1 VGVQFLWASWL
12 KPCPSSRVFPVLFPP
27 AEEQADREETAGE
40 KGREAGLH
48 PVVMEQSQQ
57 AVNRPGDGQR
67 EPDYRAPHDTEI
79 TSRHCFDAADTLPI
93 MATSA
98 TKSAG
103 TTTTAPQSVVNTMR
117 RLVSL
122 DVARGITI
130 AFMILVNNGGSGRY
144 SYHQLEHSAWNG
156 WTLTDLVFPSFLFIA
171 GISIVLSTETR
182 LARGESKNTLRL
194 HVLRRSVILF
204 MLGLVVNGFP
214 FFHLGTLRI
223 YGVLQRIA
231 ICFFLAS
238 LLYLWNSRAWVAA
251 TTAVVALSGYWILM
265 RWVPIPG
272 IGVPTHSV
280 PLLDPNQNWVAYLD
294 RKLLPGRLY
303 EGVRDPEGL
312 LSDIPA
318 MGTILLGVLTG
329 IWLRRPKALS
339 TKAAGL
345 LGAAISGLVL
355 GEIWNVWFPINK
367 KLWTSSYVLFAA
379 GCTLLLLAI
388 CFYAVEIKKWTR
400 GWTYPWLVFGSNA
413 ITAYVFSELLAG
425 GIDSISVRDGAR
437 HTSLQPFIYQHFFF
451 PVINPSFG
459 SLLYAIAFVL
469 VCFIPV
475 VVMYRKKVF
484 IKI

>member
-1 VGVQFLWASWL
+1 
-12 KPCPSSRVFPVLFPP
+12 
-27 AEEQADREETAGE
+27 
-40 KGREAGLH
+40 
-48 PVVMEQSQQ
+48 
-57 AVNRPGDGQR
+57 
-67 EPDYRAPHDTEI
+67 
-79 TSRHCFDAADTLPI
+79 
-93 MATSA
+93 
-98 TKSAG
+98 
-103 TTTTAPQSVVNTMR
+103 MR

-130 AFMILVNNGGSGRY
+130 AFMILVNNGGSGKY

-182 LARGESKNTLRL
+182 LARGESKTTLRL

-204 MLGLVVNGFP
+204 LLGLVVNSFP
-214 FFHLGTLRI
+214 LFHLGTLRI

-251 TTAVVALSGYWILM
+251 TTAIVALLGYWILM

-294 RKLLPGRLY
+294 RKLLSGHLY

-318 MGTILLGVLTG
+318 MGTILFGVLTG
-329 IWLRRPKALS
+329 IWLRRPKSLS

-425 GIDSISVRDGAR
+425 RNRYHSRARRRPGHQPAAIHLPAFFLPGDQSVFRIAALRDCLRAGLLHTGGVDVPEESVYQDLALLLRTRSEKEEDGSCDRIKNGGGDVVRGQEFDDRTRQKAGGRRKVEISGL
-437 HTSLQPFIYQHFFF
+437 HLLNTSN
-451 PVINPSFG
+451 VEG
-459 SLLYAIAFVL
+459 
-469 VCFIPV
+469 
-475 VVMYRKKVF
+475 
-484 IKI
+484 